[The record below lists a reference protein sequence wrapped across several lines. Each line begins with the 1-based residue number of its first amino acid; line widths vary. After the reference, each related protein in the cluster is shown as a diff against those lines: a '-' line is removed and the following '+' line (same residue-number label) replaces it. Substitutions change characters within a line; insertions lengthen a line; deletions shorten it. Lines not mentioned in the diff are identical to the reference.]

1 MEFEAMVSRQR
12 AFWNTGA
19 TRSVEWRLIHLKKLE
34 QALEEQVQAQQKQVE
49 ALEWLRQIEAAT
61 RTSYTRARELVEAF
75 EETGLES
82 SLPTESVVEGA
93 DSPADTYR
101 SIYAMLF

>member
-1 MEFEAMVSRQR
+1 M
-12 AFWNTGA
+12 
-19 TRSVEWRLIHLKKLE
+19 LE
-34 QALEEQVQAQQKQVE
+34 DKQALEEQVPAQQKQVE